1 MNAMLPTEQR
11 AAIVTGAAGGLGLA
25 VAQLLL
31 DRGIRVLMTDVDAA
45 RLEQAA
51 DGLAGDVRTVVA
63 DISDTAGCARVVA
76 DAEAS
81 WRQVDVLVNC
91 AAILHRVDF
100 FSFDEDVFARI
111 VNTNLRS
118 VFWLC
123 RGVIPGMVERKWGRI
138 VNVTSVGIH
147 TGGYSLSS
155 AVYETTKA
163 GVGNLTK
170 TLARSLAADG
180 VLVNSVAPGAMRTRM
195 ILDETP
201 PEVVEAVGRDIP
213 VGRLAEP
220 AEVAQVVAFL
230 ASDLNTYVTG
240 AAFDANGGLAMS

>member
-1 MNAMLPTEQR
+1 MSATSSTEQR
-11 AAIVTGAAGGLGLA
+11 TAIVTGAAGGLGLA
-25 VAQLLL
+25 VARILLE
-31 DRGIRVLMTDVDAA
+31 RGDAVLVADVDEG
-45 RLEQAA
+45 RLRQAV
-51 DGLAGDVRTVVA
+51 DGLAGDVRSVVA
-63 DISDTAGCARVVA
+63 DLSDTGDCTRTV
-76 DAEAS
+76 AEAKAA
-81 WRQVDVLVNC
+81 WGHVDVLVNC

-123 RGVIPGMVERKWGRI
+123 RGVVPGMVERRWGRI

-163 GVGNLTK
+163 GIANLTK
-170 TLARSLAADG
+170 TLARSLAAEG

-201 PEVVEAVGRDIP
+201 PEVLEAVGRDIP

-240 AAFDANGGLAMS
+240 AAFDANGGLAMP

>member
-1 MNAMLPTEQR
+1 MTVTPPTTQR
-11 AAIVTGAAGGLGLA
+11 TAIVTGAAGGLGLA
-25 VAQLLL
+25 VA
-31 DRGIRVLMTDVDAA
+31 RVLVERGDGVLIADVDAA
-45 RLEQAA
+45 RLRQAV
-51 DGLAGDVRTVVA
+51 DGLPGDILSVVA
-63 DISDTAGCARVVA
+63 DLSETADCSRVVA
-76 DAEAS
+76 EAEAA
-81 WRQVDVLVNC
+81 WGHVDVLVNC

-123 RGVIPGMVERKWGRI
+123 RGVIPGMVERRWGRI

-163 GVGNLTK
+163 GIGNLTK

-195 ILDETP
+195 ILDQTP
-201 PEVVEAVGRDIP
+201 PEVLEAVERDIP

-230 ASDLNTYVTG
+230 ASEQNTYVTG
-240 AAFDANGGLAMS
+240 AAFDANGGLAMP

>member
-1 MNAMLPTEQR
+1 MSSMPSTEQR

-31 DRGIRVLMTDVDAA
+31 DRGTRVLMADVDAE

-51 DGLAGDVRTVVA
+51 AGLPGDVRTVVA
-63 DISDTAGCARVVA
+63 DLSDTGDCARVVA
-76 DAEAS
+76 EAEAS
-81 WRQVDVLVNC
+81 LGQVDVLVNC

-123 RGVIPGMVERKWGRI
+123 RGVIPGMVDRKWGRI

-163 GVGNLTK
+163 GIGNLTK

-201 PEVVEAVGRDIP
+201 PEVLEAVARDIP